1 MTTKRRSEGRQ
12 STLHGLIVPAS
23 WVEGKG
29 VVQVAI
35 NTYDEEEYFV
45 HSDGLDLLPY
55 IHQEV
60 EVTGLVFE
68 SDDNLFISVEQVK
81 VINS

>member
-1 MTTKRRSEGRQ
+1 MTTKRRTEGQR

-29 VVQVAI
+29 VVQVAL

-45 HSDGLDLLPY
+45 DGDGLNMLPY

-68 SDDNLFISVEQVK
+68 CDDNYFISVEEVK
-81 VINS
+81 VINR

>member
-1 MTTKRRSEGRQ
+1 MTTKTKSDEKLT
-12 STLHGLIVPAS
+12 TLHGVIVPAS

-35 NTYDEEEYFV
+35 NTYEEEEYFV
-45 HSDGLDLLPY
+45 HSDGLNLLPY

-60 EVTGLVFE
+60 EIVGVVFE
-68 SDDNLFISVEQVK
+68 NDDNNFISVK
-81 VINS
+81 KIRVINN